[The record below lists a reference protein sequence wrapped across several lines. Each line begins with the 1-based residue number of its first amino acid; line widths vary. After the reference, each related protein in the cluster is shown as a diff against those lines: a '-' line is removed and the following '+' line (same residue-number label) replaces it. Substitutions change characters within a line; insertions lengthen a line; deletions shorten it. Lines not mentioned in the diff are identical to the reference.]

1 MEPTQDKKGEMPFT
15 PKEAELLIP
24 VVRARIE
31 IRAENRRRRRL
42 DALRRSAFAFNLFP
56 RPATR
61 APGPGDDAE
70 NGKDRLEDIGDH
82 LRLAMLEYAAGRF
95 Q

>member
-1 MEPTQDKKGEMPFT
+1 MERTQNGGGALPFSRE
-15 PKEAELLIP
+15 EAELLIP

-31 IRAENRRRRRL
+31 IRAEQRRRRRMSE
-42 DALRRSAFAFNLFP
+42 LRRAAFAFNLFP
-56 RPATR
+56 RTRR
-61 APGPGDDAE
+61 APGE
-70 NGKDRLEDIGDH
+70 NGDESAKDRLEDIGDH